1 MTPFTVLGAGGFVG
15 SHLSS
20 YLAEQGHEVHAVGR
34 HDPIPGRPGH
44 VVYCIGLT
52 ADFRQR
58 PFDTVEA
65 HVSELKTCLQ
75 SLSFESFTFLS
86 STRVYQRL
94 PADEIGTEEAELTV
108 NPNDPSDL
116 YNLSK
121 LMGES
126 LCLAHANPA
135 VRAVRLSNVYGGRDP
150 SENFLTSVLGDA
162 IGGGHVRLQ
171 TPPGAAKDY
180 IAIDDVLVALERIPT
195 RASSRLINLAAG
207 QNVSNAEIASLLRRH
222 LGCTVEEASSKA
234 SGVVFPPI
242 SIRRLRE
249 EVGLQPKSLA
259 DGFAALVA
267 DYRSSMSVSD
277 PRTAGTAEAPI
288 PVSHPQGRT

>member
-1 MTPFTVLGAGGFVG
+1 MTAFTVLGAGGFVG
-15 SHLSS
+15 SHLAN
-20 YLAEQGHEVHAVGR
+20 YLAAQGREVHAIGR
-34 HDPIPGRPGH
+34 QDAIPSRPGH

-65 HVSELKTCLQ
+65 HVSELKTCLL
-75 SLSFESFTFLS
+75 SLNFESFTLLS
-86 STRVYQRL
+86 STRVYQHL
-94 PADEIGTEEAELTV
+94 PADEIGTEDSDLTV

-135 VRAVRLSNVYGGRDP
+135 VRAVRLSNVYGGRDQ
-150 SENFLTSVLGDA
+150 SDNFLTSLLGDA

-195 RASSRLINLAAG
+195 QASSRLINLAAG
-207 QNVSNAEIASLLRRH
+207 QNVSNAEIADLLRRH
-222 LGCTVEEASSKA
+222 VGCTVEEAPSKA
-234 SGVVFPPI
+234 PGVVFPPI
-242 SIRRLRE
+242 SIDRLRD

-267 DYRSSMSVSD
+267 NYRSSMAMSD
-277 PRTAGTAEAPI
+277 PGTAGTTAAPV
-288 PVSHPQGRT
+288 PLPHPQGET